1 VTLVSDRFDSKLS
14 RGHRVEIVTPEGVPL
29 VFAVSSVG
37 ERVYAFVFDLMVL
50 ALVVLGLLHL
60 MLWVMFGASGWLFA
74 LMTLLFF
81 LLRNGWFTF
90 FELIWQGRTPGK
102 RRAHLR
108 VIDAQGGALRPIAVV
123 VRNLTRELEIF
134 LPIYALT
141 QPGLVGAAGPEIVQW
156 FAGLWLVGILLLPLF
171 DKRRRRLG
179 DLLAGTMVVR
189 DSRRKLRRDMAET
202 RPGRS
207 ARTREYSFG
216 ERQLS
221 VYGVYELQVL
231 EQLLRD
237 ESYRSETLE
246 LVAERII
253 LKIGWQGELAGA
265 GAARRFL
272 EAFYREQRARLEHD
286 LTLGRARERKM
297 EGRLDSLAGR

>member
-141 QPGLVGAAGPEIVQW
+141 QPGLVGAAGARDRAVVCG
-156 FAGLWLVGILLLPLF
+156 ALVGRDPAPSAVSVICSQWSCEGVSCAATW
-171 DKRRRRLG
+171 RRRGRLNI
-179 DLLAGTMVVR
+179 
-189 DSRRKLRRDMAET
+189 
-202 RPGRS
+202 
-207 ARTREYSFG
+207 G

-221 VYGVYELQVL
+221 VYASMAAL
-231 EQLLRD
+231 EHGRIA
-237 ESYRSETLE
+237 EAR
-246 LVAERII
+246 LVAP
-253 LKIGWQGELAGA
+253 
-265 GAARRFL
+265 
-272 EAFYREQRARLEHD
+272 
-286 LTLGRARERKM
+286 
-297 EGRLDSLAGR
+297 S

>member
-1 VTLVSDRFDSKLS
+1 
-14 RGHRVEIVTPEGVPL
+14 
-29 VFAVSSVG
+29 
-37 ERVYAFVFDLMVL
+37 M
-50 ALVVLGLLHL
+50 
-60 MLWVMFGASGWLFA
+60 
-74 LMTLLFF
+74 
-81 LLRNGWFTF
+81 
-90 FELIWQGRTPGK
+90 
-102 RRAHLR
+102 RR
-108 VIDAQGGALRPIAVV
+108 GGALRPIAVV

-231 EQLLRD
+231 EQLLRG

-297 EGRLDSLAGR
+297 EGRLDS